1 VKGQYFITSES
12 VGNGHPDKVCDQI
25 SDAVLD
31 QVLKNDPKGRV
42 ACETFI
48 TTGLVI
54 VGGEITTT
62 TFVDVQ
68 KLVRKTLVDI
78 GYTDPK
84 YGFNAATCAILNA
97 IVGQSPDISQGVDAG
112 GAGDQGIMIGY
123 ACDETPELMPLPIML
138 AHKLVMR
145 IEDVRKSGELDYLGP
160 DCKSQVTV
168 EYQNGKPKR
177 VDAVVLACQH
187 TEDILD
193 KTGKRITDAARKEI
207 IKTIAKPIVGHM
219 TDENTKYYVNETG
232 KFVVGG
238 PQSDTG
244 VTGRK
249 IIVDTY
255 GGVVSHGG
263 GAFSGKDP
271 TKVDRSATY
280 MARFVAKNIV
290 AAKLAAK
297 CWIQFGYA
305 IGKAE
310 PVSVTVDTFGTGKI
324 PEQKLVDLVRKHFD
338 LTPRGI
344 IKELDLLKP
353 IYQKTAAYGHFGRDE
368 FAWEK
373 TPKAAVLSKEGL
385 GKKTAV
391 A

>member
-1 VKGQYFITSES
+1 MKGKYYLTSES

-31 QVLKNDPKGRV
+31 AVLREDPQGRV

-54 VGGEITTT
+54 VGGEITTKT
-62 TFVDVQ
+62 YIDVQ
-68 KLVRKTLVDI
+68 KLVRRVLTDI
-78 GYTDPK
+78 GYTDHK
-84 YGFNAATCAILNA
+84 YGFNAVTCGVLNA
-97 IVGQSPDISQGVDAG
+97 IVGQSPDIAQGVDTG

-123 ACDETPELMPLPIML
+123 ACDETPELMPLPIVL
-138 AHKLVMR
+138 AHKLVQR
-145 IEDVRKSGELDYLGP
+145 IEEVRKNGILKYLGP

-168 EYQNGKPKR
+168 EYEDGTPKR

-187 TEDILD
+187 TEEILD
-193 KTGKRITDAARKEI
+193 KTGKRITEEARNEI
-207 IKTIAKPIVGHM
+207 VKTIATPILGKL
-219 TDENTKYYVNETG
+219 TDNKTKYYVNETG

-244 VTGRK
+244 MTGRK

-280 MARFVAKNIV
+280 MARYVAKNIV
-290 AAKLAAK
+290 AAKLAHK
-297 CWIQFGYA
+297 CWIQFSYV
-305 IGKAE
+305 IGRAD
-310 PVSVTVDTFGTGKI
+310 PVSVMIDTFGTGKI
-324 PEQKLVDLVRKHFD
+324 SEQDLVELVRKNFD

-344 IKELDLLKP
+344 IRDLDLQKP
-353 IYQKTAAYGHFGRDE
+353 IYQKTAAYGHFGREE
-368 FAWEK
+368 FSWEK
-373 TPKAAVLSKEGL
+373 TSKAAALEKAAVALR
-385 GKKTAV
+385 
-391 A
+391 

>member
-1 VKGQYFITSES
+1 MKGKYFITSES

-31 QVLKNDPKGRV
+31 QVLKDDPKGRV

-62 TFVDVQ
+62 TYIDVQ
-68 KLVRKTLVDI
+68 KLVKKVLDDI
-78 GYTDPK
+78 GYTDIK
-84 YGFNAATCAILNA
+84 YGFNNKTCSILNA
-97 IVGQSPDISQGVDAG
+97 INGQSPDIAQGVDAG

-138 AHKLVMR
+138 AHKLVR
-145 IEDVRKSGELDYLGP
+145 RVEDVRKSKELAYLGP

-168 EYQNGKPKR
+168 EYEDGKVKR
-177 VDAVVLACQH
+177 IDTVVLACQH
-187 TEDILD
+187 TPDILD
-193 KTGKRITDAARKEI
+193 DTGEKITEAAKKEI
-207 IKTIAKPIVGHM
+207 IKVIAEPIVGDLVDDD
-219 TDENTKYYVNETG
+219 TIYYVNETG

-244 VTGRK
+244 MTGRK

-280 MARFVAKNIV
+280 MARYVAKNIV
-290 AAKLAAK
+290 AAKLADK
-297 CWIQFGYA
+297 CWVQLGYA

-310 PVSVTVDTFGTGKI
+310 PVSIMIDTFGTGNV
-324 PEQKLVDLVRKHFD
+324 PEQTLVELVKKHFD
-338 LTPRGI
+338 LTPQGI

-353 IYQKTAAYGHFGRDE
+353 IYQNTAAYGHFGRDE
-368 FAWEK
+368 FTWEK
-373 TPKAAVLSKEGL
+373 TDKAAVIEKDACA
-385 GKKTAV
+385 KA
-391 A
+391 

>member
-1 VKGQYFITSES
+1 MKGKYYLTSES

-31 QVLKNDPKGRV
+31 AVLRDDPQGRV

-54 VGGEITTT
+54 VGGEITTKT
-62 TFVDVQ
+62 YIDVQ
-68 KLVRKTLVDI
+68 KIVRRVLTDI
-78 GYTDPK
+78 GYTDHK
-84 YGFNAATCAILNA
+84 YGFNAATCGVLNA
-97 IVGQSPDISQGVDAG
+97 IVGQSPDIAQGVDTG

-123 ACDETPELMPLPIML
+123 ACDETPELMPLPIIL
-138 AHKLVMR
+138 AHKLVQR
-145 IEDVRKSGELDYLGP
+145 IEEVRKNGTLKYLGP

-168 EYQNGKPKR
+168 EYEDGTPRR

-187 TEDILD
+187 TEEILD
-193 KTGKRITDAARKEI
+193 KTGKKITDEARNEI
-207 IKTIAKPIVGHM
+207 IKTIAAPILGKS
-219 TDENTKYYVNETG
+219 TDSQTKYYVNETG

-244 VTGRK
+244 MTGRK

-280 MARFVAKNIV
+280 MARYVAKNIV
-290 AAKLAAK
+290 AAKLAKK
-297 CWIQFGYA
+297 CWIQFSYV
-305 IGKAE
+305 IGHAD
-310 PVSVTVDTFGTGKI
+310 PVSVMIDTFGTGKI
-324 PEQKLVDLVRKHFD
+324 SEQDLVDLVRKNFD

-344 IKELDLLKP
+344 IRDLGLQKP
-353 IYQKTAAYGHFGRDE
+353 IYQKTAAYGHFGREE
-368 FAWEK
+368 FSWEK
-373 TPKAAVLSKEGL
+373 TSKAAVLEKAAL
-385 GKKTAV
+385 ALR
-391 A
+391 

>member
-1 VKGQYFITSES
+1 MKGQYFITSES

-68 KLVRKTLVDI
+68 KLVRRTLIDI

-84 YGFNAATCAILNA
+84 YGFNAETCSILNA
-97 IVGQSPDISQGVDAG
+97 IVGQSPDISQGVDEG
-112 GAGDQGIMIGY
+112 GGGDQEIMIGY
-123 ACDETPELMPLPIML
+123 ACDDTPELMPLPIML
-138 AHKLVMR
+138 AHKLVKR

-168 EYQNGKPKR
+168 EYEDGKPKR

-187 TEDILD
+187 TVDILD
-193 KTGKRITDAARKEI
+193 ETGKYITAESKKEI
-207 IKTIAKPIVGHM
+207 IETIAKPIVGDM
-219 TDENTKYYVNETG
+219 VDENTKYYVNETG

-271 TKVDRSATY
+271 SKVDRSATY
-280 MARFVAKNIV
+280 MARYVAKNIV
-290 AAKLAAK
+290 AAKLAEK

-310 PVSVTVDTFGTGKI
+310 PVSVTIDTFGTGKVSD
-324 PEQKLVDLVRKHFD
+324 QKLVDLARKHFD
-338 LTPRGI
+338 LTPKGI
-344 IKELDLLKP
+344 IKELDLLRP
-353 IYQKTAAYGHFGRDE
+353 IYQKTAAYGHFGREE
-368 FAWEK
+368 FSWEK
-373 TPKAAVLSKEGL
+373 TPKAEILAKEGL
-385 GKKTAV
+385 AEATV